1 MATAGA
7 IDKQAVK
14 CNHWKGGGAALTS
27 FSAHPRRWEKDRDN
41 TMFFFDK
48 NQCQGAINDPLIR
61 RLWSIIRNCVRV
73 LAVLMTLVI
82 IWGILDILWVL
93 YQRLTDPPYLL
104 LSINDILATFGAFM
118 AVLIAIEIFA
128 NIVIYL
134 EYRMIHLK
142 LVISTAL
149 MAAARKVI
157 VLDYKVHD
165 HAVAVSLGVVIL
177 ALGIC
182 YWLIGH
188 HNARHEEPEE
198 PKQNDMFDA

>member
-1 MATAGA
+1 
-7 IDKQAVK
+7 
-14 CNHWKGGGAALTS
+14 
-27 FSAHPRRWEKDRDN
+27 
-41 TMFFFDK
+41 MFFFDK
-48 NQCQGAINDPLIR
+48 KLCKEPLDDPLIR
-61 RLWSIIRNCVRV
+61 RLWALIRLSVRV

-82 IWGILDILWVL
+82 IWGILDVIWVL
-93 YQRLTDPPYLL
+93 YQRVTTEPYMLL
-104 LSINDILATFGAFM
+104 NINDILATFGAFM

-157 VLDYKVHD
+157 VLDFKVD
-165 HAVAVSLGVVIL
+165 DYEIGFALGAVIV

-182 YWLIGH
+182 YWLVGH
-188 HNARHEEPEE
+188 YESKGGEDVGIIAEPCDL
-198 PKQNDMFDA
+198 PDKDS

>member
-1 MATAGA
+1 
-7 IDKQAVK
+7 
-14 CNHWKGGGAALTS
+14 
-27 FSAHPRRWEKDRDN
+27 
-41 TMFFFDK
+41 MFFFDK
-48 NQCQGAINDPLIR
+48 KLCKEPLEDPLIR
-61 RLWSIIRNCVRV
+61 RLWTFIRLSVKL

-82 IWGILDILWVL
+82 IWGILDVIWVL
-93 YQRLTDPPYLL
+93 YQRMMTPPVFLL
-104 LSINDILATFGAFM
+104 NINDILATFGAFM

-157 VLDYKVHD
+157 VLDFKVHD
-165 HAVAVSLGVVIL
+165 SQIVFSLGVIIV

-182 YWLIGH
+182 YWLIG
-188 HNARHEEPEE
+188 RYESR
-198 PKQNDMFDA
+198 DDAGSTVCKSHTVESKDNN

>member
-1 MATAGA
+1 
-7 IDKQAVK
+7 
-14 CNHWKGGGAALTS
+14 
-27 FSAHPRRWEKDRDN
+27 
-41 TMFFFDK
+41 MFFFDK
-48 NQCQGAINDPLIR
+48 KLCKEPLEDPLIR
-61 RLWSIIRNCVRV
+61 RLWTFIRLSVKL

-82 IWGILDILWVL
+82 VWGILDVIWVL
-93 YQRLTDPPYLL
+93 YQRMMTPPVFLL
-104 LSINDILATFGAFM
+104 NINDILATFGAFM

-157 VLDYKVHD
+157 VLDFKVHD
-165 HAVAVSLGVVIL
+165 FQILFSLGVIII

-182 YWLIGH
+182 YWLVGR
-188 HNARHEEPEE
+188 NETQEEAVPDVCESHAGGTDDR
-198 PKQNDMFDA
+198 K